1 MPVRAHTEADF
12 EMSLELCHFTETPA
26 ATPAESYFKPAC
38 FKTLHY
44 ILKLKDT
51 LSSFE
56 FGFLLPPHSYYLL
69 LSSLLPLG
77 YLQQH
82 HFRKSEKAD
91 VRIR

>member
-1 MPVRAHTEADF
+1 
-12 EMSLELCHFTETPA
+12 MSLELYHFTETPA

-51 LSSFE
+51 LTSFE
-56 FGFLLPPHSYYLL
+56 FGFLLPPHSYHLL

-77 YLQQH
+77 NKKH